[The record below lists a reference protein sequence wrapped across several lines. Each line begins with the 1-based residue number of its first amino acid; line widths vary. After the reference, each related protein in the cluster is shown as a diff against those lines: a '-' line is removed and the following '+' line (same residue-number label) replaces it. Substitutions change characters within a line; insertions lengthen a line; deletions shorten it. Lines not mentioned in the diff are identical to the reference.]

1 MSIQPQRARGRADLL
16 TLLAVAGVILV
27 ADQLTKMAVIATI
40 PFGGRVPVVGEV
52 VQLWHVRNTGAAFSL
67 FEGGLLLFVVVTILA
82 LGMVAYF
89 HRAFVGRSRWLQ
101 VILGLVLGGALGN
114 FLDRVR
120 YGYVTD
126 FLSVGIGDLRW
137 PTFNVADSAVVCG
150 IGLLVIILTFFTPAE
165 PRSAE
170 GTRTEART

>member
-1 MSIQPQRARGRADLL
+1 MSTEPQRARRRADLL
-16 TLLAVAGVILV
+16 TLLAVAAAVLI
-27 ADQLTKMAVIATI
+27 ADQLTKMAIIATI
-40 PFGGRVPVVGEV
+40 PFGASRQVLGDV

-101 VILGLVLGGALGN
+101 VILGVVLGGALGN
-114 FLDRVR
+114 FIDRLR

-126 FLSVGIGDLRW
+126 FLSVGIGDVRW

-150 IGLLVIILTFFTPAE
+150 IGLLVIILTFFTPDESRASE
-165 PRSAE
+165 SA
-170 GTRTEART
+170 RTEAST